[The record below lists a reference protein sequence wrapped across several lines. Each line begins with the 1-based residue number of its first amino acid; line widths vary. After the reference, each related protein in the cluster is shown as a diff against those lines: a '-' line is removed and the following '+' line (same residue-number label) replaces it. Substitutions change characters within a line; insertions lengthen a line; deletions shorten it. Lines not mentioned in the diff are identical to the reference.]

1 MKGEHMTRI
10 VAALLRRLHTDQRG
24 LNTAELLGNAALAI
38 VALIAIWAALRQ
50 AGVDIVAWITQT
62 LLSEDLS

>member
-1 MKGEHMTRI
+1 MTRI

>member
-1 MKGEHMTRI
+1 MTRI
-10 VAALLRRLHTDQRG
+10 VAALVRRLHTDQRG